1 MSYVKTSV
9 GYRRRSKRSRVRKRR
24 VFAFALIVT
33 LATVAAL
40 LWNDGRGGA
49 LGHRVSAK
57 SATRRLPL
65 ETQAPPWTN
74 SQRLALAAALRGA
87 FAPALDGAESWSL
100 AVAGPGGQTIY
111 GDRSGD
117 AVAPASVQKL
127 IVAASALDAL
137 GPNYRYHTIFA
148 SREPAGDG
156 VLEGNLWLAG
166 SGDPSLQSSDV
177 RNGIAVLLR
186 SGLRRIDGSVVIDAT
201 AMSGPAY
208 NPHWDADDAG
218 EDYAPPTSGISLDG
232 DTVES
237 DDDGQPVWTP
247 MQDVQRYVAG
257 QTATMLRARGILV
270 STSPS
275 LGAAPLGTLV
285 LWNHKSAPLSVLET
299 HMLFV
304 SDNHYA
310 EQLLRTVGE
319 EVTGESSDD
328 AGVGAERLFLTRLG
342 VPSPGL
348 RLLDGSGLSHN
359 NRVAAITVTRLLVA
373 EEPLLYGLL
382 PRGGRDGTL
391 ADYDFTTALGRVR
404 AKSGHLSNVSSL
416 AGYAST
422 LHHGRVA
429 FAFLIDGSPA
439 DPDASIVRAV
449 DRLVEY

>member
-24 VFAFALIVT
+24 VLAFALIVT
-33 LATVAAL
+33 LATLAAW

-49 LGHRVSAK
+49 LGRDVSAK
-57 SATRRLPL
+57 PPPVSLPPS
-65 ETQAPPWTN
+65 TQAPSWSN
-74 SQRLALAAALRGA
+74 SQRLALAADLRGA
-87 FAPALDGAESWSL
+87 FAPALDGAASWSL
-100 AVAGPGGQTIY
+100 AVVGPDGQMIY
-111 GDRSGD
+111 GNRYGD

-127 IVAASALDAL
+127 IVAASALGAL
-137 GPNYRYHTIFA
+137 GPSYRYHTVFA
-148 SREPAGDG
+148 AREPAVDG
-156 VLEGNLWLAG
+156 VLDGNLWLAG
-166 SGDPSLQSSDV
+166 SGDPSLQSSDI
-177 RNGIAVLLR
+177 RNGIAVLSR
-186 SGLRRIDGSVVIDAT
+186 SGLRRIVGSVVIDAT

-208 NPHWDADDAG
+208 NPHWDADDDG
-218 EDYAPPTSGISLDG
+218 QDYAPPTSAISLDG
-232 DTVES
+232 DTVETS
-237 DDDGQPVWTP
+237 DDGQPLWTP
-247 MQDVQRYVAG
+247 MQDVQRYVAD
-257 QTATMLRARGILV
+257 QTERMLRARGILV
-270 STSPS
+270 ATPAG
-275 LGAAPLGTLV
+275 LGAAPLGTV
-285 LWNHKSAPLSVLET
+285 ILWNHKSAPLSQLET

-310 EQLLRTVGE
+310 EQLLRTVGGA
-319 EVTGESSDD
+319 VTGEPSDD
-328 AGVGAERLFLTRLG
+328 GGVDAERLFLTRLG

-348 RLLDGSGLSHN
+348 RLFDGSGLSRN
-359 NRVAAITVTRLLVA
+359 NRVAAITVAKLLVA

-422 LHHGRVA
+422 VHHGRVA
-429 FAFLIDGSPA
+429 FAFLIDGSPG